1 LLQKSEISHLKTFP
15 TNKEINLPINYYQM
29 KCGQKHFMSQTR
41 VAPVLFISLEIAPAA
56 NKREL
61 M

>member
-1 LLQKSEISHLKTFP
+1 
-15 TNKEINLPINYYQM
+15 M

-61 M
+61 MWRADAIALFALLRIQ